1 MEMTTETYHYPNLM
15 GRILLLATEEIIGR
29 NSVRALLNR
38 TGLVNWVEQYPPHD
52 QQRLFP
58 FSAVSKLQSGLEEL
72 YGPRGG
78 KGIAMRAG
86 RSCFS
91 YGLREFGPA
100 LGLTELSFRLMPL
113 PMKLKVGANA
123 FADIFNKYTDQQ
135 VRVEVA
141 HGQLLWHID
150 RCPLCWQRSAV
161 EPSCHLAVGLLQEAL
176 YWVSGGKL
184 FRVEET
190 HCIACGDASCT
201 ITIDTVPMG

>member
-1 MEMTTETYHYPNLM
+1 MTVEMYHYPNLM

-38 TGLVNWVEQYPPHD
+38 IALNEWVQEYPPHN

-58 FSAVSKLQSGLEEL
+58 FSAVSKIQTGLEEV

-91 YGLREFGPA
+91 HGLREFGPA
-100 LGLTELSFRLMPL
+100 LGLTELSFRMMPL

-135 VRVEVA
+135 VRVEMLDR
-141 HGQLLWHID
+141 QLLWHID
-150 RCPLCWQRSAV
+150 RCPLCWERKAN

-184 FRVEET
+184 FHVEET
-190 HCIACGDASCT
+190 QCIACGDNTCT
-201 ITIDTVPMG
+201 ILIDSVPMG